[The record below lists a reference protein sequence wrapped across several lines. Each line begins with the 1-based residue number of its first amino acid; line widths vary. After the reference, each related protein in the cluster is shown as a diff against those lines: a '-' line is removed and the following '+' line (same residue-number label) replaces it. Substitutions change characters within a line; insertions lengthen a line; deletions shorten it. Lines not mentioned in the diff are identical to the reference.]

1 LQNGLWLAIH
11 WHSHYGFLVS
21 QKSKGCGDSA
31 ARIYRKLMGA
41 RGMDEAER
49 WQHALF
55 FAMSPQERCQFSLK
69 TARSVLSSR
78 RSAKRKEADLAV
90 LPILRRTLRL
100 ARRLT
105 KRPKGTAKLK
115 PRGQKR
121 GH

>member
-1 LQNGLWLAIH
+1 MH
-11 WHSHYGFLVS
+11 WHSHYGFHVS
-21 QKSKGCGDSA
+21 QKFKGRGDSA
-31 ARIYRKLMGA
+31 AHIYRKPTGA

-55 FAMSPQERCQFSLK
+55 FAMSPQERCRFSLK

-78 RSAKRKEADLAV
+78 RSAKRREADLAV

-115 PRGQKR
+115 SGGQKLGR
-121 GH
+121 